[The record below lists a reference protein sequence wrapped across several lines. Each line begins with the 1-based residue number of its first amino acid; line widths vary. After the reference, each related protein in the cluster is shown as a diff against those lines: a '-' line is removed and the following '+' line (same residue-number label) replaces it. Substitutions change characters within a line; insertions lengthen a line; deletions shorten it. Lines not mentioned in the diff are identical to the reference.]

1 MSEQKEAMK
10 EPTSP
15 EELLALH
22 KLLRA
27 DPQRYLRIVNGWIQ
41 ENPNNH
47 DAYFGRHFAWM
58 KLGEPQRAL
67 DDLNKVIEL
76 EPDRWHFCR
85 AARSTGISASTKR
98 P

>member
-1 MSEQKEAMK
+1 MTLDSA
-10 EPTSP
+10 
-15 EELLALH
+15 
-22 KLLRA
+22 LRA

-76 EPDRWHFCR
+76 NVIAWHFCR
-85 AARSTGISASTKR
+85 AARSTGTWASTKR